1 MIKNSNLASK
11 ICKVEISLCSN
22 IDSISEGSSG
32 ENYRSVTLRTG
43 CTWEEIEFTKGS
55 ATFEEPAKDTSSGIT
70 YAQAL
75 KLFFPGCDLGNV
87 ASLRQYVGKP
97 IVVKITYTSG
107 IIKLV
112 GDKNNPA
119 KLLPS
124 YQDGDKTGTIFDIR
138 RQSTLPALNY
148 EE

>member
-22 IDSISEGSSG
+22 IDSISVGSSG
-32 ENYRSVTLRTG
+32 ENYRIVTLKTD

-55 ATFEEPAKDTSSGIT
+55 AVYEEPAKDYPSGLLF
-70 YAQAL
+70 AQAL
-75 KLFFPGCDLGNV
+75 KMFFPGSDVSNID
-87 ASLRQYVGKP
+87 SLNLYAGKP
-97 IVVKITYTSG
+97 LVIKITYTSG

-119 KLLPS
+119 KMLPS
-124 YQDGDKTGTIFDIR
+124 YQDGDKTGTYFDFR
-138 RQSTLPALNY
+138 RLSNVPALIY
-148 EE
+148 E